1 MLKQDG
7 LQHHLALFCAC
18 RGRRTEKIRQV
29 KGTSRKGGGSGT
41 REEARLPPVSRALDH
56 PDNWRME
63 GGGWLEE
70 RRNSLQSLALQF
82 AWLLIARTL
91 DHPHNWGMEGGG
103 VRREARL
110 PRVSLAPVR
119 LATCSYS
126 DCDWYQSR
134 FRVQFQLTFTV
145 NRLFLQPFPHA
156 RLFFAFSSS
165 NLKTFDGTQAP
176 LTPAI
181 PYTLYNN
188 RKQNDSLGSSWE
200 WVVLKF

>member
-1 MLKQDG
+1 MGGVGQGKRRDS
-7 LQHHLALFCAC
+7 LQSLALS
-18 RGRRTEKIRQV
+18 TIQ
-29 KGTSRKGGGSGT
+29 TTGG
-41 REEARLPPVSRALDH
+41 
-56 PDNWRME
+56 WR
-63 GGGWLEE
+63 GGWLEE

-82 AWLLIARTL
+82 AWLLIARAL

-119 LATCSYS
+119 LATCSYP

-134 FRVQFQLTFTV
+134 FRVQFHLTFTV